1 MQREKLLRVF
11 FIYEAIFC
19 RKYHLSKKNTGIL
32 LIFEKKVVP
41 LQSLCVKSEVN
52 LYNLSIY

>member
-19 RKYHLSKKNTGIL
+19 RQYHISKKNTDIL
-32 LIFEKKVVP
+32 HIIEKKVVP
-41 LQSLCVKSEVN
+41 LQALCVKSEVN
-52 LYNLSIY
+52 QLFLSIY

>member
-19 RKYHLSKKNTGIL
+19 CKYHLSKKNTGIL